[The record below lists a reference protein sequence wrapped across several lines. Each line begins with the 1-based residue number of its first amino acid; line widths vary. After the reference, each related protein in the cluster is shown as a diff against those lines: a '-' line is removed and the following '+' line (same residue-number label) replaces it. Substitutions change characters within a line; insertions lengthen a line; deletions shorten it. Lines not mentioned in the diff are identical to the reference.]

1 MITKFNYSKLI
12 FDAENSDDSNIN
24 QSEDQNNKP
33 GGHDNKPSGD
43 NNDAK
48 SDSKSEKKYTDEDLD
63 KIIEKKFAK
72 WQKQKDAEINEA
84 KKLADMNATERAEHE
99 RDKLKAELDELKA
112 ANTRAE
118 MEKTARGIL
127 QADGVSVSDD
137 IISHLVASDADTTSK
152 NVKSF
157 AKAFKSAV
165 QAEVKNQL
173 SHKTPASGTSGSSLT
188 KEAIMKETNAAKRQ
202 QMIRENMSLFRK

>member
-63 KIIEKKFAK
+63 KIIEMKFAK
-72 WQKQKDAEINEA
+72 W
-84 KKLADMNATERAEHE
+84 
-99 RDKLKAELDELKA
+99 
-112 ANTRAE
+112 
-118 MEKTARGIL
+118 
-127 QADGVSVSDD
+127 
-137 IISHLVASDADTTSK
+137 
-152 NVKSF
+152 
-157 AKAFKSAV
+157 
-165 QAEVKNQL
+165 
-173 SHKTPASGTSGSSLT
+173 
-188 KEAIMKETNAAKRQ
+188 
-202 QMIRENMSLFRK
+202 